1 MSPDLRDE
9 MASALDAV
17 LGDMRAAVAGLATA
31 LAAERGALEQADAD
45 ALHLA
50 GSNKQAQLEK
60 LEQLEAE
67 RQQLTRAVAATTP
80 AQRAAWED
88 VLAALADCRQTN
100 QSNGQLVGQ
109 RLRQVRQAL
118 SVLTGS
124 SDTGVYGPE
133 GTLRVDHRSLSL
145 AEA

>member
-1 MSPDLRDE
+1 MSPDLREE

-17 LGDMRAAVAGLATA
+17 LGDMRMTVAALATA
-31 LAAERGALEQADAD
+31 LADERGALEQADAD
-45 ALHLA
+45 ALHFA
-50 GSNKQAQLEK
+50 GSSKQAHLEK
-60 LEQLEAE
+60 LEQLDAE
-67 RQQLTRAVAATTP
+67 RQQLTRAIATTTP
-80 AQRAAWED
+80 AQRATWEE
-88 VLAALADCRQTN
+88 VLAVLTDCRHAN
-100 QSNGQLVGQ
+100 QYNGQLVGQ

-124 SDTGVYGPE
+124 NDSGVYGPE